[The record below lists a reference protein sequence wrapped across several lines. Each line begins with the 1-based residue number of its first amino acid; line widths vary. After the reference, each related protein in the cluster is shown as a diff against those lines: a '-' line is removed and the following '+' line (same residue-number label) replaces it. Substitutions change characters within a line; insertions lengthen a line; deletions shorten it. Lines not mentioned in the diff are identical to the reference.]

1 MESDEIM
8 ASTKKVEMT
17 TKTRENRK
25 HILYANF
32 KILSFL
38 KLKYGNAKNTL
49 GRLDREL
56 TKYISTKIGKIEGA
70 RPIRNYPDPKI
81 IVRIHEINGGVKTG
95 VCFKGKNCKCTE
107 LSEANEFPVQNTML
121 RTSRTGPQNKCSL
134 KTCEIPQV
142 DESINSAILKLNSTL
157 SFSTTKLTPAEKLV
171 RMMDIVH
178 SRGRRNCG
186 EYRLKVPES
195 IAGKDC
201 DFWNHLK
208 GKNGEKIVESFCFLF
223 WKYQDWLHFDCD
235 NEILRVMRT
244 ERRCEA
250 YSEKTVTLTVD
261 ENQTV

>member
-1 MESDEIM
+1 MI
-8 ASTKKVEMT
+8 TIQT
-17 TKTRENRK
+17 TNLLVIYSR
-25 HILYANF
+25 
-32 KILSFL
+32 
-38 KLKYGNAKNTL
+38 
-49 GRLDREL
+49 
-56 TKYISTKIGKIEGA
+56 
-70 RPIRNYPDPKI
+70 
-81 IVRIHEINGGVKTG
+81 
-95 VCFKGKNCKCTE
+95 KGKH
-107 LSEANEFPVQNTML
+107 LFSSSQ
-121 RTSRTGPQNKCSL
+121 

-208 GKNGEKIVESFCFLF
+208 GKNEEKIVESFCFLF
-223 WKYQDWLHFDCD
+223 WKYQDWLHFGKKFNQLVKNKYFLDCD
-235 NEILRVMRT
+235 NAILRVMRT